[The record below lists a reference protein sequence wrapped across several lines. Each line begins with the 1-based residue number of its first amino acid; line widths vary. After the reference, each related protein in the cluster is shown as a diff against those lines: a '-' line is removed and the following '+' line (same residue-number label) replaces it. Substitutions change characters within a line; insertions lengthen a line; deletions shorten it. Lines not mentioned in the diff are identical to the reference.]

1 MHPAALGTSVVS
13 SLMQHEADFWAEMR
27 QFSRNRIC
35 LSAFDIANNA
45 GLSEASV
52 LHDFGKR
59 NSRHASR
66 VRPLAVNPASD
77 ELVIPPKLD
86 RICAEKA
93 AFTILN
99 VALLISRLHGG
110 IESSADQ
117 RRLSRRLLSA
127 TALVLLVC
135 YAPASACTTRHPD
148 ESDLK
153 THSWYTNVNHHQV
166 HSPSETYSGRAPI
179 GALAHCRNGTW
190 SFSEHGRGTCSH
202 HSGAE

>member
-86 RICAEKA
+86 RICAGKSC
-93 AFTILN
+93 
-99 VALLISRLHGG
+99 VH
-110 IESSADQ
+110 
-117 RRLSRRLLSA
+117 
-127 TALVLLVC
+127 
-135 YAPASACTTRHPD
+135 
-148 ESDLK
+148 DLECGVIDIAIA
-153 THSWYTNVNHHQV
+153 W
-166 HSPSETYSGRAPI
+166 RDRI
-179 GALAHCRNGTW
+179 
-190 SFSEHGRGTCSH
+190 FS
-202 HSGAE
+202 

>member
-153 THSWYTNVNHHQV
+153 TQT
-166 HSPSETYSGRAPI
+166 PT
-179 GALAHCRNGTW
+179 
-190 SFSEHGRGTCSH
+190 
-202 HSGAE
+202 